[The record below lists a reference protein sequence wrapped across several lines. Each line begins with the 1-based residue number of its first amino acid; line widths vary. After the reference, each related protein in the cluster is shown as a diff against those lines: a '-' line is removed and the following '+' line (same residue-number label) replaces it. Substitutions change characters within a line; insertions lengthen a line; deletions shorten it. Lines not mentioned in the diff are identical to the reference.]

1 MRLLLLLGTALA
13 AVQIDVLSSTECTR
27 PSQKGDTLSMH
38 YTGSLTDGTEFDSS
52 RSRGPFEFTLGAGQ
66 VIQGWERGLED
77 MCVGDKRKLH
87 IPSDLGYGARGAGGV
102 IPPNA
107 DLVFDVELL
116 KIKGVKKEEL

>member
-13 AVQIDVLSSTECTR
+13 AVQIDVLSSTQCTR
-27 PSQKGDTLSMH
+27 PSKKGDTLSMH